1 MKLRVISRVI
11 IYNKNKDKIILV
23 RNRNANFWYVPGGG
37 WEYEKENILEA
48 GKREIKE
55 EVGIDIDVDRLLYVQ
70 EFQESKDRKYFE
82 TFWLSFYDGEINQNH
97 IDLDPNGMVEE
108 IKWFS
113 KDELKE
119 IKIFPKELKDRFW
132 KEIKNI
138 KNYEDPFIGI
148 D

>member
-108 IKWFS
+108 VKWFS